1 MKAENV
7 ALLGHINELRR
18 MVVEG
23 SSATTQYEAAVMLI
37 DVYEQMLTN
46 IGLLKFDDEKKH

>member
-1 MKAENV
+1 MKAENT

-46 IGLLKFDDEKKH
+46 IGLLKFDDENKH